1 METKDYILLVGIVI
15 SLLLSFMLTIM
26 LMTDGIEGPDKVFG
40 GMLLFFIS
48 AWVIGF
54 IVFLFFK
61 LLISI
66 VNFYRQD

>member
-15 SLLLSFMLTIM
+15 SLLLSFILTIM
-26 LMTDGIEGPDKVFG
+26 VLKDGIEIHEIILG